1 MTEAWHSPHPP
12 RSAAEPEG
20 VASPDA
26 VRLERAERAL
36 RAAEDFNRAIL
47 DAVSAQV
54 AVLDEVGTIIAVNRP
69 WRQFAVEN
77 SGQTGEV
84 APRTDVGTNY
94 LEICRAARGPGAE
107 GAMAVHDGILA
118 VLERG
123 TESFSH
129 EYPCHAP
136 DRKRWFLLTATALG
150 GRHGGAV
157 VSHTDI
163 SAPMELSDRLKV
175 TNERLAL
182 AQESAGAGVWDWDMQ
197 SGALEWSNEL
207 FRLFDLDPAGTCPSF
222 AAWRSILHPA
232 DAAAAEQ
239 RIFEAVRTRQPLS
252 SEYRILLADGRTR
265 WIHALGKTTPDDAG
279 DAVRMSGICLD
290 VTSRKE
296 AERRLFETSQRLQ
309 ALMKALPVGVSFSDD
324 PDCRHVTGNPA
335 LLAQFEATVDDN
347 VSASALDP
355 AAAGRRVCYFHE
367 GRELRDA
374 ELPLQRAAKEGT
386 IIAPTEVEIHLP
398 SGRRWFAEVSG
409 APLRDPQGT
418 VIGGV
423 AVVVDVTD
431 RRHAAEVLRE
441 ADRRKDEFLA
451 MLAHELRNPLTP
463 IRNAV
468 EIMGKI
474 DLPDRRLRWVREIVE
489 QQVVHLAHLVDDLL
503 DVSRIVRGKI
513 RLRRESVDLASLV
526 QRAVSAVQPAIE
538 RKALS
543 LDVRLPKTPLT
554 LDADPV
560 RLTQILV
567 NLLDN
572 ATKFSTAGG
581 HIQLVARAIDR
592 EIEIRVQDD
601 GCGIDAALLPHVFE
615 LFRQGEEGLDRA
627 SGGLGIGLTLVQ
639 RLAALHGG
647 CAQAASAGIGHGST
661 FTVRL
666 PAASPAAD
674 HADHAT
680 NRAGPLPA
688 HHRVLVVDDDAA
700 VAASTALWL
709 EMEGFEVRV
718 AHSGQAA
725 IAEAAALHPHA
736 VLLDIGLAGM
746 DGYEVA
752 RRLRASP
759 EGSGTFLVAVTGYGD
774 DDAVARARAAG
785 FDHHVVKPFDPRNL
799 LALLHAGARR
809 QLGHI
814 SGVAGVVGQV
824 DRHLGGGSQA
834 HPPPGSLRPMY
845 PE

>member
-1 MTEAWHSPHPP
+1 LPNT
-12 RSAAEPEG
+12 G
-20 VASPDA
+20 
-26 VRLERAERAL
+26 RLERAEQAL

-54 AVLDEVGTIIAVNRP
+54 AVLDDAGVIVAVNRP
-69 WRQFAVEN
+69 WRQFALEN
-77 SGQTGEV
+77 SGRPGHL
-84 APRTDVGTNY
+84 APRTDVGTSY
-94 LEICRAARGPGAE
+94 LEICRSARGPGAD
-107 GAMAVHDGILA
+107 GATVVHDGILA
-118 VLERG
+118 VLERR
-123 TESFSH
+123 TEIFTH

-197 SGALEWSNEL
+197 SGTLEWSNEL
-207 FRLFDLDPAGTCPSF
+207 FRLFGLDPGSTAPSF
-222 AAWRSILHPA
+222 EAWRGVLHPA

-252 SEYRILLADGRTR
+252 SEYRIVLAGGDIR
-265 WIHALGKTTPDDAG
+265 WIHALGKTTLDEAG

-296 AERRLFETSQRLQ
+296 AERRLFEASQRLQ
-309 ALMKALPVGVSFSDD
+309 ALMESLPVGVSFSDD

-335 LLAQFEATVDDN
+335 LLTQFEAMVDDN
-347 VSASALDP
+347 VSASASDP
-355 AAAGRRVCYFHE
+355 AAAGRRVRYFQE
-367 GRELRDA
+367 GRELGDA
-374 ELPLQRAAKEGT
+374 ELPLQRAAREGT
-386 IIAPTEVEIHLP
+386 TIAPTELEIRLP
-398 SGRRWFAEVSG
+398 SGRQWFAEVSG
-409 APLRDPQGT
+409 APLRDPQGA

-431 RRHAAEVLRE
+431 RRQAAEALRE
-441 ADRRKDEFLA
+441 AGRRKDEFLA

-468 EIMGKI
+468 EVMGKI
-474 DLPDRRLRWVREIVE
+474 DLPDRRLRWAREIIE

-513 RLRRESVDLASLV
+513 GLRREPVDLSSLV
-526 QRAVSAVQPAIE
+526 PRALSAVQTVVE

-543 LDVRLPKTPLT
+543 LDVQLPATPLT

-572 ATKFSTAGG
+572 AAKFTAAGG
-581 HIQLVARAIDR
+581 HIQLAARAVGQ
-592 EIEIRVQDD
+592 EVEIRVQDD
-601 GCGIDAALLPHVFE
+601 GCGIDPELLPHVFD

-639 RLAALHGG
+639 QLATLHGG
-647 CAQAASAGIGHGST
+647 SVQAASAGCGQGAT
-661 FTVRL
+661 FTLRL
-666 PAASPAAD
+666 PAATPAPD
-674 HADHAT
+674 RSGLT
-680 NRAGPLPA
+680 AGRPDPA
-688 HHRVLVVDDDAA
+688 PVHTRVLVVDDDAA

-709 EMEGFEVRV
+709 ELEGFEVRV
-718 AHSGQAA
+718 ADSGPVA
-725 IAEAAALHPHA
+725 IAEAAAFHPHA

-746 DGYEVA
+746 DGYEIA
-752 RRLRASP
+752 RRLRARP
-759 EGSGTFLVAVTGYGD
+759 EGSATFLVAVTGYGD

-785 FDHHVVKPFDPRNL
+785 FDHHVVKPFDPRSL
-799 LALLHAGARR
+799 LALLDAGTRR
-809 QLGHI
+809 
-814 SGVAGVVGQV
+814 
-824 DRHLGGGSQA
+824 
-834 HPPPGSLRPMY
+834 
-845 PE
+845 

>member
-1 MTEAWHSPHPP
+1 MTDAWPPPHPP
-12 RSAAEPEG
+12 PSAAEPDG
-20 VASPDA
+20 GTPPDPG
-26 VRLERAERAL
+26 RLERAEQAL

-69 WRQFAVEN
+69 WRQFALEN
-77 SGQTGEV
+77 SGQPGEV

-94 LEICRAARGPGAE
+94 LDICRAACGPGAE
-107 GAMAVHDGILA
+107 GATAVHDGILA
-118 VLERG
+118 VLERR
-123 TESFSH
+123 TKSFSH

-136 DRKRWFLLTATALG
+136 DRRRWFLLTATALG

-197 SGALEWSNEL
+197 SGTLEWSNEL
-207 FRLFDLDPAGTCPSF
+207 FRLFGLDPASTCPSF
-222 AAWRSILHPA
+222 AAWRGILHPA
-232 DAAAAEQ
+232 DAAVAEQ

-252 SEYRILLADGRTR
+252 SEYRIVLADGRTR
-265 WIHALGKTTPDDAG
+265 WIHALGKTTLDEAG

-290 VTSRKE
+290 VTARKE
-296 AERRLFETSQRLQ
+296 AERRLYETSQRLQ
-309 ALMKALPVGVSFSDD
+309 ALMEALPVGVSFSDD

-355 AAAGRRVCYFHE
+355 AAAGRRVRYFHE
-367 GRELRDA
+367 GRELSDA
-374 ELPLQRAAKEGT
+374 ELPLQRAAGVGT
-386 IIAPTEVEIHLP
+386 TIAPTEVEIHLP

-409 APLRDPQGT
+409 APLRDPQGA
-418 VIGGV
+418 VIGSV

-474 DLPDRRLRWVREIVE
+474 DLPDRRLRWAREIIE

-503 DVSRIVRGKI
+503 DVSRIVRGKV

-526 QRAVSAVQPAIE
+526 QRAVSAVQPAVE

-543 LDVRLPKTPLT
+543 LDVRLPATPLT

-572 ATKFSTAGG
+572 AAKFTTAGG
-581 HIQLVARAIDR
+581 HIQLAARAMGR
-592 EIEIRVQDD
+592 EVEIRVQDD

-647 CAQAASAGIGHGST
+647 SVQAASAGSGRGAT
-661 FTVRL
+661 FTLRL
-666 PAASPAAD
+666 PAAGPAAD
-674 HADHAT
+674 
-680 NRAGPLPA
+680 RAGRAAGRPDPA
-688 HHRVLVVDDDAA
+688 LAHGRVLVVDDDAA

-718 AHSGQAA
+718 AHAGQAA
-725 IAEAAALHPHA
+725 IAEAAAFHPHA

-752 RRLRASP
+752 RRLRARP
-759 EGSGTFLVAVTGYGD
+759 DGSATFLVAVTGYGD

-809 QLGHI
+809 
-814 SGVAGVVGQV
+814 
-824 DRHLGGGSQA
+824 
-834 HPPPGSLRPMY
+834 
-845 PE
+845 